1 MHSLPQPPSYGP
13 SAPTATATT
22 NNRVEEDERPSLVV
36 LDVPPCIDVDRLP
49 SCESTLSR
57 SGTVYNNRANR
68 VLDGPGCV
76 DLDNLPSSESRLAR
90 AGTVCNNKF

>member
-1 MHSLPQPPSYGP
+1 MLSALERTTEVTCPSKPVRRPPVQWQHDG
-13 SAPTATATT
+13 
-22 NNRVEEDERPSLVV
+22 
-36 LDVPPCIDVDRLP
+36 PPCIDVGRLP

-68 VLDGPGCV
+68 VLDGPSCV

-90 AGTVCNNKF
+90 AGTVYNNRF